1 MGSLRFMLA
10 STVAGGHAAS
20 MFGFAALWI
29 LPRSRAVQIFYII
42 SGFLMAMILN
52 EKYPDTPQGNW
63 TFLTNRAIKIFVPY
77 LTILATTILICLAS
91 EITTGD
97 ALLLRPWFAE
107 AGVMTFSTGAFA
119 ALTNLFIVGQEWGY
133 LLIYHGG
140 SLAYAL
146 HATSQPPVETQFT
159 IIGPAWTLSLELMF
173 YAMAPFLLRRNL
185 LLLVALAGTSQVIR
199 LICYRAGYFSDATD
213 YRFFPFELG
222 LFLYGSICFRLGRL
236 IPAVGLGFAAV
247 GTAAVI
253 LTIVLLP
260 PYLLEHR
267 YKFDACIG
275 LLLPVLLDF
284 GRKARWDRSLSELS
298 YPLYLVHWPVVAVLA
313 MLTTAVTPNAIGTVW
328 AFPCL
333 AVAAS
338 MAAAAL
344 VERYVVNPIDQW
356 RQARAGFPLGRP
368 ATSAIATGRSGA
380 SIPARATAP
389 RA

>member
-1 MGSLRFMLA
+1 
-10 STVAGGHAAS
+10 
-20 MFGFAALWI
+20 
-29 LPRSRAVQIFYII
+29 
-42 SGFLMAMILN
+42 
-52 EKYPDTPQGNW
+52 
-63 TFLTNRAIKIFVPY
+63 
-77 LTILATTILICLAS
+77 
-91 EITTGD
+91 
-97 ALLLRPWFAE
+97 
-107 AGVMTFSTGAFA
+107 
-119 ALTNLFIVGQEWGY
+119 VGQEWGY

-140 SLAYAL
+140 SLAYTL
-146 HATSQPPVETQFT
+146 HATSQPPVETRFT
-159 IIGPAWTLSLELMF
+159 IIGPSWTLSLELMF

-236 IPAVGLGFAAV
+236 IPGRLIPAVGLGFAAV
-247 GTAAVI
+247 VTAAVI

-284 GRKARWDRSLSELS
+284 GRKARWDRRLGELS

-344 VERYVVNPIDQW
+344 VERYIVNPIDQW

-380 SIPARATAP
+380 SIAP
-389 RA
+389 RAAAPRA

>member
-10 STVAGGHAAS
+10 SAVAGGHAAS

-29 LPRSRAVQIFYII
+29 LPGSRAVQIFYII

-52 EKYPDTPQGNW
+52 EKYPDTPRGNW

-77 LTILATTILICLAS
+77 LTILATTILICLAAK
-91 EITTGD
+91 ITTGH
-97 ALLLRPWFAE
+97 ALLLQPWFDQ
-107 AGVMTFSTGAFA
+107 AGVMTVSTWAFA
-119 ALTNLFIVGQEWGY
+119 TLTNLFIVGQEWGY
-133 LLIYHGG
+133 LLIYRGG

-185 LLLVALAGTSQVIR
+185 LLLVALACASQAVR

-222 LFLYGSICFRLGRL
+222 LFLYGAICFHLGRL
-236 IPAVGLGFAAV
+236 MPAVGIRFAAAV
-247 GTAAVI
+247 TTAVI

-260 PYLLEHR
+260 PSLLEHR
-267 YKFDACIG
+267 YKFDAGIG

-284 GRKARWDRSLSELS
+284 SRNARWDRRLGELS

-313 MLTTAVTPNAIGTVW
+313 TLTTAVTPNAIGTVW

-333 AVAAS
+333 AVAVS
-338 MAAAAL
+338 VAAAAL
-344 VERYVVNPIDQW
+344 VDRYVVNPIDQW
-356 RQARAGFPLGRP
+356 RQARAEFPQGRP
-368 ATSAIATGRSGA
+368 AISAIGTGRLAA
-380 SIPARATAP
+380 SIAARPAAP